1 MIRKLT
7 TPLSREDVL
16 SLRAGDRVLL
26 SGVVYTARDAAHLRL
41 VEAMERGEALPL
53 PLEGQVI
60 YYAGPTPTPAGRAIG
75 SIGPTTSIRMD
86 AYTPKLLEKG
96 LRGMIGK
103 GKRTAPVVEAM
114 QAYPA
119 VYFAAIGGAAALMAS
134 CVTSCEVIAYD
145 DLGPESIKRLT
156 LQELPLVVAVDAQ
169 GGDAF
174 VQGQAEFLAQ
184 RDEEKKDRQSRSFFS
199 GVRARR

>member
-16 SLRAGDRVLL
+16 SLRAGDQVLL

-41 VEAMERGEALPL
+41 VEAMERGETLPL

-103 GKRTAPVVEAM
+103 GKRSPEVIEAM
-114 QAYPA
+114 KRNGA
-119 VYFAAIGGAAALMAS
+119 VYLCAIGGAGALAAQAVRS
-134 CVTSCEVIAYD
+134 VEVIAFE
-145 DLGPESIKRLT
+145 DLGCESVKRLVV
-156 LQELPLVVAVDAQ
+156 EDFPLVVGIDCV
-169 GGDAF
+169 GGSLF
-174 VQGQAEFLAQ
+174 
-184 RDEEKKDRQSRSFFS
+184 R
-199 GVRARR
+199 

>member
-16 SLRAGDRVLL
+16 SLRAGDQVLL

-41 VEAMERGEALPL
+41 VEAMERGETLPL

-103 GKRTAPVVEAM
+103 GKRTAPVIEAM

-119 VYFAAIGGAAALMAS
+119 VYFAAIGGAAAL
-134 CVTSCEVIAYD
+134 IARSIVKEELLCYE
-145 DLGPESIKRLT
+145 DLGTEAIRRYTVKDFPAI
-156 LQELPLVVAVDAQ
+156 VAIDSLGNNVY
-169 GGDAF
+169 
-174 VQGQAEFLAQ
+174 ET
-184 RDEEKKDRQSRSFFS
+184 EMKKYRK
-199 GVRARR
+199 